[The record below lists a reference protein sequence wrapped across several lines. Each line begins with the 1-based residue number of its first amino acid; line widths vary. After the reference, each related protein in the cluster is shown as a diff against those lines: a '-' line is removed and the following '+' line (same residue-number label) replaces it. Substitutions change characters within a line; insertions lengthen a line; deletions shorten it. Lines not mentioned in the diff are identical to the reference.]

1 MFWCKRCSYS
11 ASVGT
16 AFCGHGLKH
25 FEWRAKH
32 NLAVVTIAAVHRTH
46 YDRPADSQRHF
57 IHHQTVPKRAITC
70 TYRNSVCS
78 AVWTYCHKYTTV
90 IWHSCTLRLFV
101 PYCDQNLNTVGNM
114 LLSPCSIST
123 ATWSSDHMLCTC
135 IYNIFVTDHVTWGS
149 QEFGLWVFCLVIAE
163 RDIPTCTISYIYQ
176 HKIMTDIQNH
186 TKLIQIDGI
195 RIISRFLD
203 KVESFDCCVTEVDM
217 QEINR
222 RWIQNTSAYR

>member
-1 MFWCKRCSYS
+1 
-11 ASVGT
+11 
-16 AFCGHGLKH
+16 
-25 FEWRAKH
+25 
-32 NLAVVTIAAVHRTH
+32 
-46 YDRPADSQRHF
+46 
-57 IHHQTVPKRAITC
+57 
-70 TYRNSVCS
+70 
-78 AVWTYCHKYTTV
+78 
-90 IWHSCTLRLFV
+90 
-101 PYCDQNLNTVGNM
+101 M

-203 KVESFDCCVTEVDM
+203 KVESFDCCMTEVDM

-222 RWIQNTSAYR
+222 RWIQNTSAYCWSLQQLIFFGTSPCFAFHRRILLMHEVWTVLYHSLECILSVNLGEDSAMTKYYTKFVSAITDTSLHHFPNTNIDYIHFFNYGPYYPVKS